1 MLWLQVNRGR
11 VGRRRNPPLAVAA
24 GVAAALA
31 CAGEAE
37 PPPANAP
44 ACSPEL
50 PRWTLNPE
58 PDVSIGVLEGE
69 SQYQLFRVTGAV
81 RLRDGIIALAN
92 AGTQE
97 LRYFD
102 STGTFLRSA
111 GGRGKGPGE
120 FSALRQIYR
129 RGDTVRAVEVDR
141 FSDFDAAGRFLGST
155 NMRLDTLDR
164 FALDVWLFRRNW
176 VDGVFPGP
184 ARVAVAQALRHVP
197 APRGPPWYRYVRRDD
212 AGYLWVSGD
221 VSPDGGRREWA
232 VYDSAGAPAACVTL
246 PPRFSWLEVT
256 DRYVLGRWLDAVD
269 VEYVQL
275 YGWAAREL
283 RPADPMAIEAAA
295 ADAAP
300 TRSIDE
306 IRRGAFSDLRH
317 LVVSQE
323 AYFADHVRYAGNR
336 NDLRY
341 TPAEGTALDIL
352 EAGPQGW
359 IAVLIPLDAP
369 VICGLGIGVGTPPGW
384 LEGVP
389 VCADTA
395 VVGRSEE

>member
-11 VGRRRNPPLAVAA
+11 VGGRRNPALAVAA

-37 PPPANAP
+37 PPPANGP
-44 ACSPEL
+44 ACSPGL
-50 PRWTLNPE
+50 PRWTLAPE
-58 PDVSIGVLEGE
+58 PDVSIGVLEGDPP
-69 SQYQLFRVTGAV
+69 YQLFRVTGAV
-81 RLRDGIIALAN
+81 RLGDGTIVVTN
-92 AGTQE
+92 VGTQE

-102 STGTFLRSA
+102 STGAFLRSA

-120 FSALRQIYR
+120 FSELRQIYR
-129 RGDTVRAVEVDR
+129 RGDTVRAVELDR
-141 FSDFDAAGRFLGST
+141 YADFDAEGRLLGST
-155 NMRLDTLDR
+155 NILDTLHR

-184 ARVAVAQALRHVP
+184 ARSAVARALRHVP
-197 APRGPPWYRYVRRDD
+197 APSGPPWYRYVRRDD

-221 VSPDGGRREWA
+221 VSPAGDRREWA

-246 PPRFSWLEVT
+246 PPRFSWLEAT
-256 DRYVLGRWLDAVD
+256 DRYLLGRWLDSVD

-275 YGWAAREL
+275 YRWAAREL
-283 RPADPMAIEAAA
+283 RPANPMAIAAAA
-295 ADAAP
+295 ADPGP
-300 TRSIDE
+300 TRTANE
-306 IRRGAFSDLRH
+306 IKRGAYSDLRN
-317 LVVSQE
+317 LVNAQE
-323 AYFADHVRYAGNR
+323 AYFADHVTYASNR
-336 NDLRY
+336 HDLEFV
-341 TPAEGTALDIL
+341 PAEGTAFDIL
-352 EAGPQGW
+352 AAGQQGW

-369 VICGLGIGVGTPPGW
+369 VICGVGIGFGTPPGW

-395 VVGRSEE
+395 VSGGTED